1 MLKKI
6 TKSKKTLSLIMSL
19 LMSLSIIFSVNICSF
34 KTVEAAVENSSASN
48 IYYTGTYYDSLG
60 GLDKLLDGSYSK
72 NDVEQGLRALIGYS
86 KSGSFSS
93 SASDK
98 YISAFGKTI
107 SGTDNKHPKYGGTA
121 SGSLAY
127 LWQNSERTENDSK
140 PTGYFRLF
148 YSNVYG
154 NSLSNYGSSVV
165 NREHVWP
172 QSLSGG
178 LFGTTGG
185 GADLHHVRPCNGKL
199 NNVRSNKAYADL
211 SSSQITATYYTTAN
225 SYSNYNYVSKYV
237 SEKDIK
243 SNYDGELTG
252 YASSSCFEPTDDYKG
267 DIARIFAYLIVHYPS
282 LENLLNNVLIG
293 GTKTLVA
300 WNKLD
305 SVDSYEIQRNNVA
318 YDYQGNRNPF
328 IDAPGLIDEI
338 WGDGEVS
345 GGETSTTPDIPSG
358 EETPDVPV
366 IPETPSISSEYKL
379 VSNAN
384 EIVSGS
390 EVIITATCGKSIY
403 ALSNDNSTSGILKG
417 KNVNLSNGGIITDD
431 DSIKWVV
438 NRTSNGISLASKESK
453 YDYISCPSISGT
465 KLTLSKTP
473 TIFSAGTYSTKDGLY
488 LTSKSSR
495 GILYNSSVKGF
506 KNYSLINLGGSSYAS
521 TMNIYIKIS

>member
-1 MLKKI
+1 MRK
-6 TKSKKTLSLIMSL
+6 L
-19 LMSLSIIFSVNICSF
+19 L
-34 KTVEAAVENSSASN
+34 
-48 IYYTGTYYDSLG
+48 DSLG

-72 NDVEQGLRALIGYS
+72 SDVEQGLRALIWYS
-86 KSGSFSS
+86 KSGAFSS

-98 YISAFGKTI
+98 YILAFRKTI

-127 LWQNSERTENDSK
+127 LWQNSKRAENDSK

-185 GADLHHVRPCNGKL
+185 GAYLHHVRPCNGKL
-199 NNVRSNKAYADL
+199 N
-211 SSSQITATYYTTAN
+211 
-225 SYSNYNYVSKYV
+225 
-237 SEKDIK
+237 

-305 SVDSYEIQRNNVA
+305 SVDFYEIQRNNVA

-328 IDAPGLIDEI
+328 IYAPGLIDEI
-338 WGDGEVS
+338 CGDGQVA
-345 GGETSTTPDIPSG
+345 GG
-358 EETPDVPV
+358 ETPDVHV
-366 IPETPSISSEYKL
+366 IPKTPSISSEYKL
-379 VSNAN
+379 VSNDN
-384 EIVSGS
+384 TTSDIV
-390 EVIITATCGKSIY
+390 
-403 ALSNDNSTSGILKG
+403 KG
-417 KNVNLSNGGIITDD
+417 KNVNLSNGSIITND

-473 TIFSAGTYSTKDGLY
+473 TIFSAG
-488 LTSKSSR
+488 
-495 GILYNSSVKGF
+495 
-506 KNYSLINLGGSSYAS
+506 NYSLINLGGSSYAS
-521 TMNIYIKIS
+521 TMNIYIKTS